1 MLRWLGRTALS
12 VIPVAIGVV
21 IAVFA
26 LLRIVPGDPAR
37 MILGEQATP
46 ESVEALR
53 EQLGLNLPVWQQFV
67 DFVVTLVTTGSTGD
81 SLQYGVPTRELVLD
95 RAPITLGLVGLAVL
109 FSILIAIPLAMIA
122 AVQRDRLPDHVIRVI
137 PMVGLGMPTFWI
149 GLILILIFAVG
160 LKWLPVGG
168 IGTGPGEPLRSLLL
182 PALTVSLGFVPGLVR
197 SLRAELVDQ
206 LGADYVTTLTAAR
219 VPRHRV
225 LGRHVLRN
233 AAIPALMLFSVNI
246 ATLLGGTVVIEKVFA
261 INGVGSLL
269 FSSISNRDFPV
280 VQGVALFCA
289 IAVVIVSVLID
300 GIVQL
305 IDPRARAQR
314 GGAVRRR
321 REASGTQEERA

>member
-1 MLRWLGRTALS
+1 MTTSPWRAVLRWLGRTALS
-12 VIPVAIGVV
+12 VIPVAVGVV
-21 IAVFA
+21 VAVFA

-53 EQLGLNLPVWQQFV
+53 EQLGLNQPVWNQFV
-67 DFVVTLVTTGSTGD
+67 DFVVRLVTTGDTGA
-81 SLQYGVPTRELVLD
+81 SLQYGIPTRDLVLD
-95 RAPITLGLVGLAVL
+95 RAPITLGLVAIAVL
-109 FSILIAIPLAMIA
+109 FSVLMAIPLAMIA

-149 GLILILIFAVG
+149 GLILIMIFAVG
-160 LKWLPVGG
+160 LKWFPVGG
-168 IGTGPGEPLRSLLL
+168 IGTGPGEPFRSLFL

-197 SLRAELVDQ
+197 SLRAALLDQ
-206 LGADYVTTLTAAR
+206 LGADYVTALTAAR
-219 VPRHRV
+219 VPRHLV

-233 AAIPALMLFSVNI
+233 AAIPTLMLFSVNV

-261 INGVGSLL
+261 INGVGALL

-289 IAVVIVSVLID
+289 IAVVIVSVLMD
-300 GIVQL
+300 AIVQL
-305 IDPRARAQR
+305 IDPRQRA
-314 GGAVRRR
+314 GVR
-321 REASGTQEERA
+321 T